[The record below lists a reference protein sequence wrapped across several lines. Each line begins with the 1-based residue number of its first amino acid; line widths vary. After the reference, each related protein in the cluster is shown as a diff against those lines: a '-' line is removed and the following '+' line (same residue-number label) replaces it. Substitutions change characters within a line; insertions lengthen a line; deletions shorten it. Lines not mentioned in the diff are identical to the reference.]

1 MHVENIFKRSHEKRP
16 FKLEKITD
24 AILKAMIS
32 VKNGDLEDAEK
43 IANDVNKN
51 LIARAIKIPNYTP
64 NVEEIQDLVEKKL
77 MQSEFLDVAKAY
89 ILYRNT
95 QNRKRQRNVFEKRIT
110 LKPYEYPELY
120 EYVPAIR
127 HSYWIHTEF
136 NFTSDIQ
143 DFKTKLSDLEKNA
156 IKNTM
161 LAISQIEVAVKSFW
175 GDVYHKIPKPEIGSV
190 GATFAESEVRHADA
204 YSHLLEILG
213 LNAEF
218 KDLKK
223 NPVIMKRVR
232 YLEAALA
239 SSKSEENKEYSEA
252 VLLFSL
258 FIEHVSL
265 FSQFLII
272 MAFNK
277 HRNMLKGVSNVVE
290 ATSKEEQIHGDFGID
305 LIKIIKAENPS
316 WFDVLYES
324 RIQDLCKNAFEAES
338 AIIDWIFEKGELD
351 FLPKKEINEFIKD
364 RFNRSLESIGV
375 EKVFETDEALL
386 NNTEWFN
393 DELIATKH
401 GDFFVKR
408 SINYSKKS
416 QSITGEDLF

>member
-1 MHVENIFKRSHEKRP
+1 MKIEIIVKRNSVKKP
-16 FKLEKITD
+16 FELDKITD
-24 AILKAMIS
+24 AILKAMQS
-32 VKNGDLEDAEK
+32 VDNGNRNDAEQISFNVYTILLERK
-43 IANDVNKN
+43 GNIS
-51 LIARAIKIPNYTP
+51 NYIP
-64 NVEEIQDLVEKKL
+64 NVEELQDLVEQQL
-77 MQSEFLDVAKAY
+77 MKTELFDVAKAY

-95 QNRKRQRNVFEKRIT
+95 QARKRERRLFEKRIN

-127 HSYWIHTEF
+127 HSYWIHSEF

-143 DFKTKLSDLEKNA
+143 DFKTRLSERERNA

-175 GDVYHKIPKPEIGSV
+175 GDIYHKIPKPEVGSV

-213 LNAEF
+213 LNKEF
-218 KDLKK
+218 ELLKK
-223 NPVIMKRVR
+223 KPVIMKRVR
-232 YLEAALA
+232 YLETAL
-239 SSKSEENKEYSEA
+239 SNSKSENNQEYAES

-305 LIKIIKAENPS
+305 LIKILKSENPD
-316 WFDVLYES
+316 WFDLEYKN
-324 RIQDLCKNAFEAES
+324 RIQTMCKDAYEAES
-338 AIIDWIFEKGELD
+338 KIIDWIFEQGELD
-351 FLPKKEINEFIKD
+351 FLPKRQINEFIKD
-364 RFNRSLESIGV
+364 RFNRSLESIDV
-375 EKVFETDEALL
+375 EKVFETDESLL
-386 NNTEWFN
+386 SQTEWFN
-393 DELIATKH
+393 DEIIGTKH

-408 SINYSKKS
+408 SINYSKRT